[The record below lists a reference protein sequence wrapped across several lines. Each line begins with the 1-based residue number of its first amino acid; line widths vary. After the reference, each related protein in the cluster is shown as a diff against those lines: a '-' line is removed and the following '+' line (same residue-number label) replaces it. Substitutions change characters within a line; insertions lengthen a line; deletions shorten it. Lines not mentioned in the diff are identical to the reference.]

1 MTRISAHYFEPFRY
15 DRVGER
21 AHETKLAT
29 YAPLLAG
36 ATWARNGGR
45 RGSGVR
51 PGAETR
57 RPGGKER
64 IVMTQKTVTR
74 LDELWA
80 SIMPRL
86 SAEEQRAGIVLLQEL
101 SRGEPVSAPQLAQ
114 ALDVPLGEAHA
125 ILRESALN
133 PFVYAAYADGVPRVE
148 GFFGLATSPTHHRFT
163 IEERTLWTWC
173 AQDSL
178 FLPELL
184 GETARVESKDPE
196 TGEPVRLTISPEGV
210 EAVEPKGVTVSMVV
224 QAAAADL
231 TSARRMI
238 ETACHFIF
246 FFVSRASGERWVAAH
261 PQTELLSLEE
271 AVAFAKRQ
279 NARLFGQELA
289 RRAQA
294 T

>member
-1 MTRISAHYFEPFRY
+1 MTRTA
-15 DRVGER
+15 VN
-21 AHETKLAT
+21 T
-29 YAPLLAG
+29 
-36 ATWARNGGR
+36 
-45 RGSGVR
+45 
-51 PGAETR
+51 
-57 RPGGKER
+57 
-64 IVMTQKTVTR
+64 
-74 LDELWA
+74 LDERWE

-101 SRGEPVSAPQLAQ
+101 SKGEPVSAPQLAQ
-114 ALDVPLGEAHA
+114 ALDVPIGEAHA
-125 ILRESALN
+125 TLRESALK
-133 PFVYAAYADGVPRVE
+133 PFVYAAYADGEPRVE

-163 IEERTLWTWC
+163 IEDRTLWTWC

-210 EAVEPKGVTVSMVV
+210 EAVEPKGVAVSMV
-224 QAAAADL
+224 QAVAADL
-231 TSARRMI
+231 TSARRI
-238 ETACHFIF
+238 IATACHFIF

-271 AVAFAKRQ
+271 AVAFGKRQ
-279 NARLFGQELA
+279 NRRLFEQELA